1 MELVEVAAEGLQ
13 GLAPPFPAGVEESR
27 GQHPVQPR
35 PQVGTRRE
43 LMEGYICPGESVLD
57 KILGIRAVAGHAHG
71 GPVELRDE
79 GKYVSLEPDVDL
91 SVLTGQAAH
100 CFGLP
105 VFTVPGAA
113 VKQRVKAV
121 STTMCG
127 HMRLM

>member
-1 MELVEVAAEGLQ
+1 MELVEVAVERLQ
-13 GLAPPFPAGVEESR
+13 GLAPPLPAGVEECRSL
-27 GQHPVQPR
+27 HPVEPR
-35 PQVGTRRE
+35 PQVGIRRE
-43 LMEGYICPGESVLD
+43 LVEGYICPGESVLD
-57 KILGIRAVAGHAHG
+57 KILGIKAVAGHAQG

-79 GKYVSLEPDVDL
+79 GKHVSLEPDADV
-91 SVLTGQAAH
+91 SVLIGQAAH
-100 CFGLP
+100 CCGLP